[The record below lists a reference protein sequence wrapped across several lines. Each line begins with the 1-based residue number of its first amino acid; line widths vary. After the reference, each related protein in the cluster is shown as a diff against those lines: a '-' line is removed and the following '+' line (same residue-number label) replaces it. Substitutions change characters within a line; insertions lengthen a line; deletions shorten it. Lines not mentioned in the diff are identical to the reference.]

1 MPVLGQEVVVAQLA
15 KGELHPLYVV
25 VGDDEYAKDEFAR
38 ALQGAVPEDVQ
49 PFAFE
54 RYSALDATTTPATVV
69 NSARTLPFLGDR
81 RVIVVTRA
89 EKWFTGRRKG
99 GDDAAGDDDDG
110 AAGGLEVLEAYLE
123 RLEPAATVAF
133 IAADV
138 NRTFRVVKAL
148 LKQAIVVECWGL
160 KGEKDPRGPANE
172 VLTRA
177 GRLAAGLFKRA
188 GLTIDARAL
197 EKLLAHAGSDIGV
210 LRGDVE
216 RVSLYCHGRR
226 TVTAEDVDA
235 VVAGTALLNPWG
247 VVSAVERGDA
257 REALRQIRVVS
268 DAGEAPYMT
277 LGQIG
282 WWVRNKLPQLG
293 APDRVRAAVDAVFR
307 TDLAMKSSGGE
318 PRILLEKLVVE
329 LCGRPGPGGRGPSGR
344 GPGGPAP
351 TRRAWP

>member
-1 MPVLGQEVVVAQLA
+1 MAAQSHDAVLAELA
-15 KGELHPLYVV
+15 RGELQPLYAV
-25 VGDDEYAKDEFAR
+25 VGDDEYAKDAFAK
-38 ALQGAVPEDVQ
+38 ALQGAVPDDVQ

-54 RYSALDATTTPATVV
+54 RYSALETDPSTIV

-81 RVIVVTRA
+81 RVILVTRA
-89 EKWFTGRRKG
+89 EKWFTGKRKA

-110 AAGGLEVLEAYLE
+110 GGGGVEALEAYLE
-123 RLEPAATVAF
+123 RIEPAATVAF

-138 NRTFRVVKAL
+138 NRTLRVVKAL
-148 LKQAIVVECWGL
+148 LKQAVLVECWGL
-160 KGEKDPRGPANE
+160 KAEKDPRGPANE

-188 GLTIDARAL
+188 GMSIDAKAL
-197 EKLLAHAGSDIGV
+197 EKLLAHAGSDIAV

-216 RVSLYCHGRR
+216 RLTLYCHGRK
-226 TVTAEDVDA
+226 TVTVEDVDA

-247 VVSAVERGDA
+247 VVNAVERGDA
-257 REALRQIRVVS
+257 REALRQVRIVS

-318 PRILLEKLVVE
+318 PRILLEKLVME
-329 LCGRPGPGGRGPSGR
+329 LCARGGAGARGPARPGWR
-344 GPGGPAP
+344 
-351 TRRAWP
+351 